1 MANKDTCI
9 GFIGGGNMARA
20 IIGGLLEAGHTPGR
34 ISVADPATAQRAA
47 LRSVHRDIEVT
58 ADNRAIADHVEVL
71 VLAVKPQILPAVCA
85 DLGRRP
91 DTQLVI
97 SIAAGVRL
105 STLVEQLGEQVPIV
119 RIMPN
124 QPALVGAG
132 MSVLTAADT
141 VTTAQRQT
149 AQYLAA
155 AVGETGWVDD
165 ESLIDAVT
173 AISGSGPAYFYLLME
188 ILERTAIQMGISEEL
203 AGRLARQTGY
213 GAGLMAMR
221 SGNSLAELRASVTSA
236 GGTTAAAIES
246 LEAAGIR
253 AIFHAALEA
262 ARNRSVELGNTG
274 ASTATD
280 H

>member
-1 MANKDTCI
+1 MADKDTGI
-9 GFIGGGNMARA
+9 GFIGGGNMACA
-20 IIGGLLEAGHTPGR
+20 IIGGLLEAGHAPAC
-34 ISVADPATAQRAA
+34 ISVADPDPGRRDAI
-47 LRSVHRDIEVT
+47 LSLHRDIAVT
-58 ADNRAIADHVEVL
+58 ADNRAVADDAEVL
-71 VLAVKPQILPAVCA
+71 VLAVKPQVLPAVCA
-85 DLGRRP
+85 DLGQRP
-91 DTQLVI
+91 DSQLVI

-105 STLVEQLGEQVPIV
+105 STLTTLLGEQTAIV

-132 MSVLTAADT
+132 MSVLTGAGT
-141 VTTAQRQT
+141 VTAAQRQT

-188 ILERTAIQMGISEEL
+188 ILERTAIHMGIPEDL

-213 GAGLMAMR
+213 GAGLTAVR
-221 SGNSLAELRASVTSA
+221 SADSLDALRASVTSP

-246 LEAAGIR
+246 LEAADIR

-262 ARNRSVELGNTG
+262 ARNRSVELGNTD
-274 ASTATD
+274 ASAATD